1 MHLITTKCKIK
12 RDGEIQNYI
21 CVHICKTKRR
31 AIETLNEYF
40 EFKERFKTE
49 EALQK
54 STKEIQK
61 EIYIKIKKMEEK
73 YEKIKKQWPNHF
85 KDTER
90 KLNIKIEH
98 MEF

>member
-1 MHLITTKCKIK
+1 MYLITTKCKIK

-31 AIETLNEYF
+31 AIKTLDEYF
-40 EFKERFKTE
+40 GLKERFKTE

-61 EIYIKIKKMEEK
+61 EIQIKLKKMEKE
-73 YEKIKKQWPNHF
+73 YEKMKKQWPKHF
-85 KDTER
+85 KDTGR